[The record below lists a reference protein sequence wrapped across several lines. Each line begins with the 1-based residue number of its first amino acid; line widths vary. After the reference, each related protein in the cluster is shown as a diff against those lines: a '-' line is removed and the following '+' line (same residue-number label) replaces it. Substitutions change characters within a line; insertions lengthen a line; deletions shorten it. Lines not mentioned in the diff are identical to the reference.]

1 MNVAES
7 LRAAFHDFYDQ
18 SWRLFLLNTALSVVA
33 ILVVW
38 TALYTPLALALV
50 FLLGPLAAA
59 LMHCAVTL
67 VREDEL
73 HLSDAVE
80 GLALHW
86 RRGLALAALAIAAG
100 VLTFVAIRFYADAGA
115 FAWPFAALALYLA
128 LLFLV
133 LQLPLWPLAV
143 VEHDRALRGVL
154 ADALTTLLRRP
165 GASVGLALALL
176 VVNAAGVAAAVVPF
190 LTLTIAYSFL
200 AAAHF
205 VLPRVLREG

>member
-1 MNVAES
+1 MNVADS

-38 TALYTPLALALV
+38 TALYTPLALVLI

-59 LMHCAVTL
+59 LMHCAVRL

-100 VLTFVAIRFYADAGA
+100 VLTFVAIRFYAAAGTL
-115 FAWPFAALALYLA
+115 AWPLAVLALYLA

-133 LQLPLWPLAV
+133 FQLPLWPLAV
-143 VEHDRALRGVL
+143 LEHDRPFRVVL
-154 ADALTTLLRRP
+154 ADAFTALLRRP
-165 GASVGLALALL
+165 AGSVGLALALL
-176 VVNAAGVAAAVVPF
+176 VVNVVGAAAALVPF